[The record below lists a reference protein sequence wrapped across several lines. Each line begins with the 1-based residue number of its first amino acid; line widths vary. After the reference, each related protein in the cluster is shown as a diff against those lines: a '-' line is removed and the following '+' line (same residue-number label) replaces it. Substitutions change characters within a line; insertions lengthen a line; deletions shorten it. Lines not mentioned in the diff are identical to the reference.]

1 MEFQKISSPSLREL
15 FVDQLEHMIL
25 SGKLKIGEKLPPER
39 QLAEMMQVSRAV
51 VNSGIS
57 ELEKKG
63 FLIVKP
69 RSGTYVADYRR
80 KGTLDT
86 LMSIMKYNGGRIRN
100 EEIRSIFEVRIA
112 LDTLAAQLCIDRIS
126 DEEVQVL
133 LEIIEQIRD
142 AKDNQ
147 EAIQAAFEFQH
158 EFALASQN
166 TLLPLIFQSFRAPI
180 FTMWERYCDL
190 YGIQS
195 LYESNY
201 AMWTYIRNRDTKGAI
216 EWINYSLGECI
227 SGSRQIYFPSAY
239 LQNSPDTPGLP
250 TIYRRFNARAAPH
263 AHLTPKLF
271 LRPRPV

>member
-15 FVDQLEHMIL
+15 FVEQLEHSIL

-51 VNSGIS
+51 VNSGIN

-86 LMSIMKYNGGRIRN
+86 LMSIMRYNGGRIRN

-112 LDTLAAQLCIDRIS
+112 LDTLAAQLCIDNIS
-126 DEEVQVL
+126 EE
-133 LEIIEQIRD
+133 EIQTLHDIVEKIRT
-142 AKDNQ
+142 AG
-147 EAIQAAFEFQH
+147 EAGDTSSAIRAAFDFQH
-158 EFALASQN
+158 EFALMSGN
-166 TLLPLIFQSFRAPI
+166 TLIPLIFQSFRAPI
-180 FTMWERYCDL
+180 FTMWERFCDL
-190 YGIQS
+190 YGIPV

-201 AMWTYIRNRDTKGAI
+201 KMWTYIRDHDTDGAI
-216 EWINYSLGECI
+216 AWINESLNSCI
-227 SGSRQIYFPSAY
+227 SGNRQIYY
-239 LQNSPDTPGLP
+239 E
-250 TIYRRFNARAAPH
+250 
-263 AHLTPKLF
+263 
-271 LRPRPV
+271 

>member
-201 AMWTYIRNRDTKGAI
+201 AMWTYIRNRDTQGAI

-227 SGSRQIYFPSAY
+227 SGSRQIYY
-239 LQNSPDTPGLP
+239 E
-250 TIYRRFNARAAPH
+250 
-263 AHLTPKLF
+263 
-271 LRPRPV
+271 